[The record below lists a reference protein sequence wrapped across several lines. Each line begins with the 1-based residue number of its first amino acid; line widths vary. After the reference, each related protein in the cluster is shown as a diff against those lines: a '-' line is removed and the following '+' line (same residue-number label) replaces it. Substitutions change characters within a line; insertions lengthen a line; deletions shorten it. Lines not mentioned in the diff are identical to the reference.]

1 MSAFSYLNLSWRLEV
16 EVLNRGTLSLS
27 LFIFYT
33 CCCCLLQLAKR
44 SMQVVSEPRY
54 LLRLDLA
61 NNSAGPAEIT
71 AGAVKHQSHHLQ
83 ADHASMKLLEQ
94 ELQRAVD
101 EVNSVHCQRINR
113 YMS

>member
-1 MSAFSYLNLSWRLEV
+1 
-16 EVLNRGTLSLS
+16 
-27 LFIFYT
+27 
-33 CCCCLLQLAKR
+33 
-44 SMQVVSEPRY
+44 MQVTSEPKY

-61 NNSAGPAEIT
+61 DGAAAQTQAQAQVGAATSAAPAPGS
-71 AGAVKHQSHHLQ
+71 GAVSYHLQ

-101 EVNSVHCQRINR
+101 EISSVHVQRINR

>member
-1 MSAFSYLNLSWRLEV
+1 MSILSSFNSFV
-16 EVLNRGTLSLS
+16 NVNFVYASK
-27 LFIFYT
+27 
-33 CCCCLLQLAKR
+33 QLAKR
-44 SMQVVSEPRY
+44 SVQVTSEPRY

-61 NNSAGPAEIT
+61 NSAVGPAET
-71 AGAVKHQSHHLQ
+71 AAGAEKYRSHHLQ

-101 EVNSVHCQRINR
+101 ELSSVHCQRINR